1 MSTATTPLLDELAVR
16 KQQVAKARGRVREIE
31 AEANVAQA
39 DARRI
44 KELLT
49 EAFAS
54 DDQAQA
60 EKLTRAKTKAD
71 AKAAEPWP
79 ERRAG
84 AERAA
89 GRVQSERD
97 GWIAQNAAGLI
108 RELSPLAEAA
118 RDLIVSKVTE
128 LEEARQEWHAVSQR
142 VSGVLSVAPGNDRTP
157 GIDHIDTAIK
167 DVRRATVDVPAPL
180 PVQPQTITIPPEFDP
195 DPEIREPA
203 QEAMR
208 AAYLDKKAA

>member
-1 MSTATTPLLDELAVR
+1 MSTARTVLLDELEAR
-16 KQQVAKARGRVREIE
+16 NQQVATARERIREIE
-31 AEANVAQA
+31 AAANAAQT
-39 DARRI
+39 DAKRI

-54 DDQAQA
+54 DDPVQA
-60 EKLTRAKTKAD
+60 EKLTRAKVKAD
-71 AKAAEPWP
+71 AQAAEPWP

-89 GRVQSERD
+89 GRVQAERD

-180 PVQPQTITIPPEFDP
+180 PRVPQVARVVPMHDP
-195 DPEIREPA
+195 DPAVREAARARIVADGPDG
-203 QEAMR
+203 R
-208 AAYLDKKAA
+208 AA